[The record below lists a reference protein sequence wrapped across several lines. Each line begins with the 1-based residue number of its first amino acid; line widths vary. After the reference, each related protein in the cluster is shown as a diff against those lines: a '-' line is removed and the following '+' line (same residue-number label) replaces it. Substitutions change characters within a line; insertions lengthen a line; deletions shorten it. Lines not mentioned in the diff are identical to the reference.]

1 MERIKPI
8 DLERAPIRR
17 AFRGYHRNTVDLL
30 LGRASKT
37 IEELLSEEQRLK
49 AENERLKAELEQY
62 RALEA
67 TMKDALVLAQ
77 KAADETR
84 AAAHKE
90 AEAILERAR
99 LQSKKEQEDKAADI
113 RRLNE
118 EFQNLEREYRAFL
131 GQYRALLAQQMEQV
145 ERLIAGQSPAPA
157 VRPAVAA
164 VEVEA
169 ETGESEPL
177 EPGERQ
183 EAALS

>member
-8 DLERAPIRR
+8 DLERTPIRR
-17 AFRGYHRNTVDLL
+17 SFRGYHRNTVDLL

-37 IEELLSEEQRLK
+37 IEELLCEEQRLK
-49 AENERLKAELEQY
+49 AENERLRAELEQY
-62 RALEA
+62 RSLEA

-99 LQSKKEQEDKAADI
+99 LQSKREQEDRAADI

-145 ERLIAGQSPAPA
+145 DRLIAGQTPAPS
-157 VRPAVAA
+157 VRSAVAA
-164 VEVEA
+164 VEVETQPSGLERDEEA
-169 ETGESEPL
+169 EG
-177 EPGERQ
+177 R

>member
-8 DLERAPIRR
+8 DLERTPIRR

-30 LGRASKT
+30 LGRASRT
-37 IEELLSEEQRLK
+37 IEELLGEEQRLR

-62 RALEA
+62 RSLET
-67 TMKDALVLAQ
+67 TMKDALLLAQ

-90 AEAILERAR
+90 AESIVEKAR
-99 LQSKKEQEDKAADI
+99 LQARRQQEDAAADI

-131 GQYRALLAQQMEQV
+131 GQYRSLLSQKLE
-145 ERLIAGQSPAPA
+145 ELDRLISGQTPAPTVRAAVAVSVETEEGAETKDEEAA
-157 VRPAVAA
+157 VR
-164 VEVEA
+164 
-169 ETGESEPL
+169 
-177 EPGERQ
+177 
-183 EAALS
+183 

>member
-8 DLERAPIRR
+8 DLERTPIRR

-30 LGRASKT
+30 LGRASRT
-37 IEELLSEEQRLK
+37 IEELLNEEQRLR

-62 RALEA
+62 RSLEA

-90 AEAILERAR
+90 AESILEKAR
-99 LQSKKEQEDKAADI
+99 LQARREQEDAAADI

-131 GQYRALLAQQMEQV
+131 GQYRSLLAQKLE
-145 ERLIAGQSPAPA
+145 ELDRLIAGQTPAPA
-157 VRPAVAA
+157 VRAAVA
-164 VEVEA
+164 VPVDE
-169 ETGESEPL
+169 ESDAPTE
-177 EPGERQ
+177 E
-183 EAALS
+183 EAAVR